1 MTLPLSI
8 RGLRHTYGSAEILHG
23 LDLDVPAGSTLAV
36 LGPSGCGKST
46 LLRLVAGFERP
57 AAGQIDIAGVT
68 VVGPGSWLPPQRRPI
83 GYVAQQ
89 GSLFPHLSVRRN
101 LEFGLDRRQRGD
113 RVRVAELLD
122 LVSLDASCLNRYPHE
137 LSGGQQQRVAIARAL
152 ANDPQIILA
161 DEPTGALDSRT
172 TEDIINLFEK
182 LNEDGI
188 TIVLVTHEL
197 DIAKHARRR
206 LVFHDGKIVEDVH
219 Q

>member
-1 MTLPLSI
+1 LAREKAQECL
-8 RGLRHTYGSAEILHG
+8 AKVG
-23 LDLDVPAGSTLAV
+23 LDHRQKHQ
-36 LGPSGCGKST
+36 PS
-46 LLRLVAGFERP
+46 
-57 AAGQIDIAGVT
+57 
-68 VVGPGSWLPPQRRPI
+68 
-83 GYVAQQ
+83 
-89 GSLFPHLSVRRN
+89 
-101 LEFGLDRRQRGD
+101 
-113 RVRVAELLD
+113 
-122 LVSLDASCLNRYPHE
+122 E

-197 DIAKHARRR
+197 DIAKRARRR